1 MPPLLPEYLSQP
13 VQIFVQES
21 GADWLAPSL
30 SLAGVAIGATLTHF
44 LGKKHE
50 RQRIK
55 QEKLEDIFGL
65 SSLLKE
71 ACQDYAHHFM
81 TNSIDGS
88 DAVNIKCR
96 DPDERESRRL
106 YDLIQKLDFL
116 MKVHMPHEV
125 KNKLNMVSSANSLYF
140 EVAFKPLKGF
150 EDENDLSDFIQDIH
164 QRLEKINSAHR
175 ALADSAIK
183 EAKSYFKATE
193 TNL

>member
-1 MPPLLPEYLSQP
+1 MPPLLPEYLNQP

-21 GADWLAPSL
+21 GADLIAPFL
-30 SLAGVAIGATLTHF
+30 SLVGVAIGAALTHL

-71 ACQDYAHHFM
+71 ACQDYADHFA
-81 TNSIDGS
+81 SCIDRS
-88 DAVNIKCR
+88 DKAHIKYR

-125 KNKLNMVSSANSLYF
+125 KNKQNMLSSATNFYF
-140 EVAFKPLKGF
+140 KIRVKAVCGF
-150 EDENDLSDFIQDIH
+150 EGEEDLGNFLQDIFKL
-164 QRLEKINSAHR
+164 LEEVNSAQI
-175 ALADSAIK
+175 ALADGAIK
-183 EAKSYFKATE
+183 EAKSYFKATK